1 MKYLTIGAILCAAT
15 AISTP
20 VLAQDDDGINP
31 SSSIASVSEYVFR
44 GVSLGG
50 ASLQPSTEISTDIG
64 ITVGAWYSAG
74 LGSDSSVQAD
84 EVDLYI
90 NYSLPFDGPVS
101 FDVGGTYYHYP
112 QSGSLFETD
121 GGAAGS
127 YEVYGSVGFSEFA
140 LSPAATV
147 YYDFTLE
154 NLTLEGSIGHTL
166 PLPREGW
173 TADLGLTAGLVDP
186 DEGSGYEWGTATVS
200 LNKAVT
206 DSISFYLSGN
216 LTVNSEDD
224 TLGFDREVLANG
236 FEIATLDSSTLFWL
250 GTGLR
255 VSY

>member
-1 MKYLTIGAILCAAT
+1 M
-15 AISTP
+15 
-20 VLAQDDDGINP
+20 
-31 SSSIASVSEYVFR
+31 
-44 GVSLGG
+44 
-50 ASLQPSTEISTDIG
+50 
-64 ITVGAWYSAG
+64 
-74 LGSDSSVQAD
+74 
-84 EVDLYI
+84 
-90 NYSLPFDGPVS
+90 
-101 FDVGGTYYHYP
+101 
-112 QSGSLFETD
+112 FETD

-250 GTGLR
+250 GTGLT